1 MKEFPKN
8 INFKYS
14 WRTYQKRVLDDL
26 EQHLDD
32 NHLHI
37 IAPPG
42 SGKTVLGLEVAIR
55 LNKPS
60 LIFAPT
66 IAIRN
71 QWIQRLCELFLQT
84 NEMPDWISIDIKN
97 PKFLT
102 VVTYQALHA
111 AVTNTIVEED
121 SEILDADEDF
131 ENGENEKTVKIIDAT
146 DIVNSLKDKGVKTIV
161 VDEAHH
167 LKNEWW
173 KCLNVVKKA
182 LKPTIVGLTA
192 TPPYDVSYTE
202 WQRYIDLNGPVD
214 AEISVPELVAEN
226 DLCPHQDYIYLSE
239 PTEEEFSLIQ
249 NQRNKTQNIYEEI
262 KNDEVLIKALT
273 NHKIFLNPSENL
285 EWIYNNLEYY
295 SSVLIFLNSIGK
307 FVTKDHLKVIDT
319 KKFTLPEL
327 NYEWLEILL
336 SFYLFEDKENFTT
349 YEDHK
354 EKLINKLNR
363 NGLIER
369 KRINFQYN
377 QKVDRLI
384 STSLSKLQSIKTIVD
399 IEYSVLRNNLRMV
412 ILTDY
417 IRKEFLINEC
427 QNNLVLN
434 KIGVLPIFEQLR
446 RANDKNIKLGIL
458 SGSLVVIPKTA
469 TKALT
474 EASQKL
480 GVENLSFSN
489 LAYDNNYL
497 IVNSNESIKHNIVHL
512 ITQIFEQGEIE
523 VLIGTKS
530 LLGEGWDAPTLNSL
544 ILASFVGSYVLSNQM
559 RGRAIRSDR
568 KNPNKTGNI
577 WHLVCVDHTA
587 NDGGSD
593 LHLMKRRFKS
603 FVGINNKK
611 EVFVEN
617 GIDRLNLPKNFTD
630 LELANYN
637 KQTIQIA
644 SQRENLKKKWSDAL
658 LNGVNIVEEIKVPF
672 PDDKDYKKLTSLYY
686 YKTIAYLLATLGA
699 SLFVFFKTF
708 LETLGRSISNI
719 RSMNDFFAFII
730 VFGIIGVLLFGW
742 QFYRTFRIY
751 IKYRDISKDAH
762 QIGEAL
768 LESLV
773 KVGAIQTE
781 YSKLFVNTSIDD
793 IGAIYCHLD
802 GGTTYEKSLFIKA
815 MQEIL
820 ANIDNPRYLII
831 RKSLFLKIIS
841 QKDYHSVP
849 EILGQNK
856 KSAEYFARQ
865 WKRFVGSCKLIYTR
879 TIEGRKIL
887 LKSRLNSLASEF
899 EEKTERINT
908 NKINTKLRR

>member
-1 MKEFPKN
+1 M
-8 INFKYS
+8 
-14 WRTYQKRVLDDL
+14 
-26 EQHLDD
+26 
-32 NHLHI
+32 
-37 IAPPG
+37 
-42 SGKTVLGLEVAIR
+42 
-55 LNKPS
+55 
-60 LIFAPT
+60 
-66 IAIRN
+66 
-71 QWIQRLCELFLQT
+71 
-84 NEMPDWISIDIKN
+84 
-97 PKFLT
+97 
-102 VVTYQALHA
+102 
-111 AVTNTIVEED
+111 
-121 SEILDADEDF
+121 
-131 ENGENEKTVKIIDAT
+131 
-146 DIVNSLKDKGVKTIV
+146 
-161 VDEAHH
+161 
-167 LKNEWW
+167 
-173 KCLNVVKKA
+173 
-182 LKPTIVGLTA
+182 
-192 TPPYDVSYTE
+192 
-202 WQRYIDLNGPVD
+202 
-214 AEISVPELVAEN
+214 
-226 DLCPHQDYIYLSE
+226 CPHQDYIYLSE
-239 PTEEEFSLIQ
+239 PTEEEFSIIQ

-336 SFYLFEDKENFTT
+336 SFYLFEDKENFTA

-354 EKLINKLNR
+354 EKLINKLKR

-399 IEYSVLRNNLRMV
+399 VEYSVLRNNLRMV

-417 IRKEFLINEC
+417 IRKEFLINES

-480 GVENLSFSN
+480 GIENLSFSN

-530 LLGEGWDAPTLNSL
+530 LLGEGWDASTLNSL

-593 LHLMKRRFKS
+593 LH
-603 FVGINNKK
+603 
-611 EVFVEN
+611 
-617 GIDRLNLPKNFTD
+617 
-630 LELANYN
+630 
-637 KQTIQIA
+637 
-644 SQRENLKKKWSDAL
+644 
-658 LNGVNIVEEIKVPF
+658 
-672 PDDKDYKKLTSLYY
+672 
-686 YKTIAYLLATLGA
+686 
-699 SLFVFFKTF
+699 
-708 LETLGRSISNI
+708 
-719 RSMNDFFAFII
+719 
-730 VFGIIGVLLFGW
+730 
-742 QFYRTFRIY
+742 
-751 IKYRDISKDAH
+751 
-762 QIGEAL
+762 
-768 LESLV
+768 
-773 KVGAIQTE
+773 
-781 YSKLFVNTSIDD
+781 
-793 IGAIYCHLD
+793 
-802 GGTTYEKSLFIKA
+802 
-815 MQEIL
+815 
-820 ANIDNPRYLII
+820 
-831 RKSLFLKIIS
+831 
-841 QKDYHSVP
+841 
-849 EILGQNK
+849 
-856 KSAEYFARQ
+856 
-865 WKRFVGSCKLIYTR
+865 
-879 TIEGRKIL
+879 
-887 LKSRLNSLASEF
+887 
-899 EEKTERINT
+899 
-908 NKINTKLRR
+908 